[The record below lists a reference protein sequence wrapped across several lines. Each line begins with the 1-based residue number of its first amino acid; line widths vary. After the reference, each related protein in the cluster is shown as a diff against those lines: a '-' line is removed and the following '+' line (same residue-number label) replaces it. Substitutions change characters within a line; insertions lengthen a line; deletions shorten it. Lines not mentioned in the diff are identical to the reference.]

1 MAVSRI
7 AAGLYGRANRL
18 SMEKLGLRI
27 RLKEN
32 AKIPKFGPI
41 LENFLEFWK
50 FSDAIIPYC
59 NGSIVQCMF

>member
-7 AAGLYGRANRL
+7 AAGFYGRGNRL
-18 SMEKLGLRI
+18 IMEKLGMRI
-27 RLKEN
+27 RLKEI

-50 FSDAIIPYC
+50 FSDAAILFSSRDFC
-59 NGSIVQCMF
+59 S